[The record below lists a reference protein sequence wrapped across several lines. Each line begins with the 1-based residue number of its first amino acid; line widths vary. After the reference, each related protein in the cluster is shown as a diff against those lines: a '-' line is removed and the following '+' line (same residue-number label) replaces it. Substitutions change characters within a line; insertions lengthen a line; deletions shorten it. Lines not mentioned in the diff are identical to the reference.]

1 MWNHERRLRKEA
13 AQSLRVFSN
22 CAGVTPRLAAAPFDT
37 IPSAGRDKLRVPDL
51 QDQAR

>member
-1 MWNHERRLRKEA
+1 MWNHELRLRKEA

-22 CAGVTPRLAAAPFDT
+22 CAGVTPRLAAAPFD
-37 IPSAGRDKLRVPDL
+37 KLRVPDL